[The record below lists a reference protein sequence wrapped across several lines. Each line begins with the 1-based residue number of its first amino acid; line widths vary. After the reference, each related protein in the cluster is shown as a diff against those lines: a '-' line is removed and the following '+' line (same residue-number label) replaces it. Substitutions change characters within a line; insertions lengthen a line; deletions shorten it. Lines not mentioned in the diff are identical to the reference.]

1 MRVAIG
7 CDQIGVGHKQ
17 RLVEALQHDGHAV
30 LDLGTYT
37 NTPVDY
43 PPLVRAVVNAVL
55 NRFVDVGVLL
65 CERGTGCTIA
75 ANKFKGIRAA
85 HGHDAATARSSREH
99 EDTNVLCVPVGVID
113 PPGSLEIVWQWL
125 AGRFSDS
132 AADVRQLQQIGEFEE
147 SFGGP
152 TAQAATPAPASP
164 ATPAAAA
171 PAKPA
176 AKEAMRDTAKPAPA
190 AAASRLSGHAAEWP
204 PAASAAPVET
214 SKKSRG
220 KTNVADVET
229 FIASL
234 PDANVR
240 ALTSRALEFFTS
252 RFPGIEGA
260 PSPLG
265 DGFTLTLNGEH
276 ASSVYI
282 GKGLVWFEA
291 GPDRIPSSKIK
302 DLSALESAMN
312 LPSVVRALQ
321 GIVP

>member
-7 CDQIGVGHKQ
+7 CDHVGVSHKQ

-85 HGHDAATARSSREH
+85 YGHDGVAARSSREH
-99 EDTNVLCVPVGVID
+99 EDTNVLCVPVGAVD
-113 PPGSLEIVWQWL
+113 PGGSLEIVWQWL

-147 SFGGP
+147 TFGGP
-152 TAQAATPAPASP
+152 AAQPQAPTPAPP
-164 ATPAAAA
+164 ATP
-171 PAKPA
+171 PKPA
-176 AKEAMRDTAKPAPA
+176 VKEAAREASKPAPA
-190 AAASRLSGHAAEWP
+190 AAAGRPSGQAAEWP
-204 PAASAAPVET
+204 PAAPAAPVET
-214 SKKSRG
+214 AKKSRG
-220 KTNVADVET
+220 KTNVSDVET

-234 PDANVR
+234 SDANVR

>member
-7 CDQIGVGHKQ
+7 CDHIGVGHKQ

-85 HGHDAATARSSREH
+85 YGHDAATARSSRER

-113 PPGSLEIVWQWL
+113 PGASLEIVWQWL

-132 AADVRQLQQIGEFEE
+132 AADGRQLQQIGEFEE
-147 SFGGP
+147 TFGGP
-152 TAQAATPAPASP
+152 SAHPQAPTPTPAP
-164 ATPAAAA
+164 ATPAAAT
-171 PAKPA
+171 KPA
-176 AKEAMRDTAKPAPA
+176 AKEAARETPKPAPA
-190 AAASRLSGHAAEWP
+190 AAAGRSSGQAAEWP
-204 PAASAAPVET
+204 AAASAAPVET
-214 SKKSRG
+214 AKKSRG